1 MWMAHAIRL
10 WREQEGVSLIEYS
23 LIAALIAV
31 LCTAAIAALG
41 GLTLDLYML
50 VCNGVASATGN
61 PPC

>member
-1 MWMAHAIRL
+1 MGTAHAICL
-10 WREQEGVSLIEYS
+10 WREQQGISSIEYS

-31 LCTAAIAALG
+31 LCTAAITALG
-41 GLTLDLYML
+41 GRTLDLYLL